1 MTFVLACKVVVL
13 LGPLKPIH
21 MVHSMKKKNEGINI
35 NKIEHYSY
43 NRVCAQCVE
52 IIVIS

>member
-21 MVHSMKKKNEGINI
+21 IVHSMKKKNEETNI

-43 NRVCAQCVE
+43 NIVCAQCVE
-52 IIVIS
+52 IMIS